1 MIGRP
6 PGHTLSGQPQKP
18 DTLPLRLHRAVSL
31 LSRTGDPGAPDEQA
45 ACAETAA
52 RIVQLE
58 EALRALLSGDG
69 GAAEQAR
76 RVLSH
81 G

>member
-1 MIGRP
+1 M
-6 PGHTLSGQPQKP
+6 SGQPQKP
-18 DTLPLRLHRAVSL
+18 DPLPLRLYRAVSL
-31 LSRTGDPGAPDEQA
+31 LSRTGDTGAPDAQA

-69 GAAEQAR
+69 GTAEQAR
-76 RVLSH
+76 RVLLH